1 MLLLL
6 KLLLVPS
13 LVASVTLASRRW
25 GLRVGGVLTALPMVA
40 GPTLC
45 FYAIEQGYP
54 FAASAARTAMLG
66 IAATAAF
73 CAVYARTARSFGW
86 PVSVVAGW
94 AALAIVATVVYQLPG
109 LRGVGEFAIACA
121 ALFTGRLLSPSQ
133 HLTQPPAAAS
143 RWDLPLRM
151 ISSATV
157 VIAFTGLAA
166 VLGAR
171 LSGLVSAFPV
181 VTMVLAVFTH
191 AQYGPSPVA
200 TFLRAVLGG
209 LYSFVVFCLVFSA
222 ALGAW
227 QWTLAASVA
236 AALGAQVALQLLL
249 LRFDETFR

>member
-1 MLLLL
+1 LLLLL

-45 FYAIEQGYP
+45 FYALEQGHP

-73 CAVYARTARSFGW
+73 CVTYARAARSLGW
-86 PVSVVAGW
+86 PASIAAGW
-94 AALAIVATVVYQLPG
+94 AALAIVATLVYQFPN
-109 LRGVGEFAIACA
+109 LRGVGEFAMASV
-121 ALFTGRLLSPSQ
+121 ALFTGRLLIPSQ
-133 HLTQPPAAAS
+133 NITQAAAAAP

-157 VIAFTGLAA
+157 VVAFTGLAA
-166 VLGAR
+166 LLGAR

-191 AQYGPSPVA
+191 AQHGPSSVA
-200 TFLRAVLGG
+200 TFLRAVLRG
-209 LYSFVVFCLVFSA
+209 LYGFAVFCLVFST

-227 QWTLAASVA
+227 RWTLAVSVA
-236 AALGAQVALQLLL
+236 AALGAQIAVQAVF
-249 LRFDETFR
+249 LRFDETLR